1 MLKDAAVRKAAVWAL
16 AGFLYLVWPFDA
28 LPDWAVLVGWVD
40 DALVVLLAA
49 YMAYRAYQKKAPPPE
64 EGRGPHNAKPVRPLD

>member
-49 YMAYRAYQKKAPPPE
+49 YMAYRAYSKRPPE
-64 EGRGPHNAKPVRPLD
+64 DDPPRGPAHAKPAKPL